1 MPRVRKFQTQTKIRL
16 PELSGSSSEI
26 LSRIGTLLNSPT
38 PEVKFR
44 NPKTRPKIHGSESDL
59 QISIVQLIQLRTAQ
73 DWRYGLIY
81 AVPNGEYR
89 HPKTA
94 ARLKLQGVKPGV
106 ADLVVAC
113 PSIVEDKLRHALY
126 LELKTPVGK
135 LSPHQE
141 SFRDLVVRAG
151 AVYAVAVT
159 LTFADALLTQWFHNS
174 PIK

>member
-1 MPRVRKFQTQTKIRL
+1 MVRVRKFQTQTKTRP
-16 PELSGSSSEI
+16 PELEGSSSEI
-26 LSRIGTLLNSPT
+26 LTRIGALISAPKPAT
-38 PEVKFR
+38 KFR
-44 NPKTRPKIHGSESDL
+44 NPKTRPAIHGSESDL
-59 QISIVQLIQLRTAQ
+59 QISIIDLIALRTAQ
-73 DWRYGLIY
+73 DWRYQLIY

-94 ARLKLQGVKPGV
+94 SRLKRQGVKPGV

-126 LELKTPVGK
+126 LELKTPTGK
-135 LSPHQE
+135 LSIHQE
-141 SFRDLVVRAG
+141 AWRDLVVRAG

-159 LTFADALLTQWFHNS
+159 LTFADTLLTQWFHNS